1 MKDRTF
7 HYSDGRV
14 VAVSEMPEVEIRDRL
29 AELLDGK
36 GGFEGGEGERPWFRE
51 RLEIEL
57 LIRSSGL

>member
-1 MKDRTF
+1 MRDRTF
-7 HYSDGRV
+7 HYSDGRY
-14 VAVSEMPEVEIRDRL
+14 VAVSDMSTTEIRDRL